1 MCGISGYINLDG
13 TPASADVIARMNAT
27 LFHRG
32 PDEGDHFTDA
42 ATALGH
48 RRLSIVDLARGKQ
61 PMHLDG
67 TPLTIAYNGEV
78 YNHIELRSELQLPTE
93 RFRTR
98 CDTETILVGFEKLRE
113 QIVHHLRGM
122 FAIAVYNSRDRSL
135 FLARD
140 RLGIKPIYYY
150 KTDRLFAF
158 ASEIKALLA
167 HPDIQAEVNVA
178 KLPQQ
183 LTLKYTLDDETL
195 YAGIKKLL
203 PGHWLTVQDGNV
215 RTNKY
220 WDMSYVPKRSFKSI
234 DDASVEFKEKFDDSV
249 RARLMADVPLG
260 VFLSGGIDSSVIAAS
275 MSKMVSEPIKA
286 FTIAFKQ
293 KEYSEL
299 SYSNLVAKHV
309 GADVREMVLKPE
321 DWFRAWPKMVYH
333 EDEPIAHPSSIPLHF
348 VSKLAAKDVK
358 VVLTGE
364 GADELMAG
372 YERYYQTLAN
382 LKYGKFVPNGVR
394 SVAQRLIDMLPDRS
408 VPKRKA
414 VRTSLYLPQNID
426 SLFLDNYAAFS
437 RADVATALRPEHQS
451 FDVGD
456 TYSQFSDLMDVSDA
470 DELLDKILYAD
481 MKTYLLELLMK
492 QDQMSMSASLE
503 SRVPFLDH
511 HFVEF
516 VCSLPTEY
524 KLNGFDTKR
533 ILRHSLGDTV
543 PRDIVTRSKKGFPT
557 PIKEWFRDDYS
568 QTIRELLQSPRTRL
582 VEYIQP
588 EYIDHILQRHIS
600 GEWNLQEQIWTLG
613 NLELW
618 LRIAIDG
625 QDPASAIQI
634 NEEAVACASSG

>member
-1 MCGISGYINLDG
+1 MCGICGYINLDG
-13 TPASADVIARMNAT
+13 TPASPDVVARMNAT

-32 PDEGDHFTDA
+32 PDEGGQFVVA
-42 ATALGH
+42 QTALGH
-48 RRLSIVDLARGKQ
+48 RRLSIVDLARGRQ

-67 TPLTIAYNGEV
+67 TPFTIVYNGEV
-78 YNHIELRSELQLPTE
+78 YNHLDIRRELELDE
-93 RFRTR
+93 SRFRTT
-98 CDTETILVGFEKLRE
+98 CDTETILATFAEHRE
-113 QIVHHLRGM
+113 QTPQHLRGM
-122 FAIAVYNSRDRSL
+122 FAFAIYNSSDRSL
-135 FLARD
+135 FIARD
-140 RLGIKPIYYY
+140 RLGVKPLYYY
-150 KTDRLFAF
+150 QSDKVFVF
-158 ASEIKALLA
+158 GSEIKAILA
-167 HPDIQAEVNVA
+167 HPEVRARVNVG

-203 PGHWLTVQDGNV
+203 PGHTMSIRDG
-215 RTNKY
+215 RIQIKKY
-220 WDMSYVPKRSFKSI
+220 WDMSYVPKSKFDSIDSASIEFKSQ
-234 DDASVEFKEKFDDSV
+234 FDDSV

-275 MSKMVSEPIKA
+275 MSKMVAEPIKA
-286 FTIAFKQ
+286 FSIAFAQ

-299 SYSNLVAKHV
+299 SYSKMVAKHV
-309 GADVREMVLKPE
+309 GADVREMVLSPE
-321 DWFRAWPKMVYH
+321 DWFAAWPKMVYH

-348 VSKLAAKDVK
+348 ISMRAAEDVK

-364 GADELMAG
+364 GSDELLAG

-382 LKYGKFVPNGVR
+382 LKYGKYVPGGLR
-394 SVAQRLIDMLPDRS
+394 TIAQRLIDVLPDRF

-414 VRTSLYLPQNID
+414 VRTSLYLQNDID
-426 SLFLDNYAAFS
+426 SLFMDNYAAFS
-437 RADVATALRPEHQS
+437 RADIGSALRPEFQPLEIEH
-451 FDVGD
+451 
-456 TYSQFSDLMDVSDA
+456 TYAQFSELMDASDA
-470 DELLDKILYAD
+470 DELLDRILYAD

-511 HFVEF
+511 QFVEF

-524 KLNGFDTKR
+524 KLKGFDTKR
-533 ILRHSLGDTV
+533 ILRHSLGSTI
-543 PRDIVTRSKKGFPT
+543 PREVVTRSKKGFPT
-557 PIKEWFRDDYS
+557 PIKEWFRGEYAG
-568 QTIRELLQSPRTRL
+568 TIRELLQSPNTLL

-588 EYIDHILQRHIS
+588 EYIDRILQRHIS

-625 QDPASAIQI
+625 QSPESAIQLQ
-634 NEEAVACASSG
+634 EGALCVSSG